1 MVKQIRPLGAAS
13 RAGLA
18 AIAAGV
24 VITLAA
30 CGSQLAGGQSVPAGG
45 TGATPVPGGKASSGV
60 ALCKDI
66 PNLSSVTVSRMM
78 GLRAT
83 QPGQLLPRG
92 ITMREPLSVR
102 HLATA
107 LCGLPKLPRGPVN
120 CPADFGGSFR
130 LAFTA
135 GGRPFPLVTVQ
146 TSGCHVV
153 TGLGPARTV
162 PASAVRTLGR
172 DLGLKF
178 PLGPASTSGGGINP

>member
-1 MVKQIRPLGAAS
+1 MVKQIRSLGAAS

-18 AIAAGV
+18 AIAVSA

-30 CGSQLAGGQSVPAGG
+30 CGSQLAGGQSAGG
-45 TGATPVPGGKASSGV
+45 TGATRVPGGKASSGV

-78 GLRAT
+78 ELRAT
-83 QPGQLLPRG
+83 QPGQILPRG
-92 ITMREPLSVR
+92 FTMKEPLSVR

-107 LCGLPKLPRGPVN
+107 LCGLPKAPRGPVS
-120 CPADFGGSFR
+120 CPADFGSSFR
-130 LAFTA
+130 LAFAA

-146 TSGCHVV
+146 TSGCQLV

-162 PASAVRTLGR
+162 PSSAVRTLGR